1 MCSPILGYCGAD
13 IKAVCAEAALCALRR
28 RYPQIY
34 ASSQKLQLD
43 VSSISVGA
51 RDFVSAMRKMVPASQ
66 RAVVSPAKALAH
78 IVQPLLSASLAN
90 ILDVVQR
97 VFPHAE
103 QGLRRNQGRGGELC
117 CAVLRYANFF
127 LLSSLTSLPNEV
139 FIQCFARIQR
149 SFSHKM
155 GGKPTKSCLADE

>member
-1 MCSPILGYCGAD
+1 MGDDTLGKSRFQCFKLRCLLGYCGAD

-43 VSSISVGA
+43 VASISVGA

-66 RAVVSPAKALAH
+66 RAVASPAKALAH
-78 IVQPLLSASLAN
+78 IVQPLLAASLDG
-90 ILDVVQR
+90 ILGVVQK

-103 QGLRRNQGRGGELC
+103 LGLRKNRDRGGD
-117 CAVLRYANFF
+117 ANTHTHTH
-127 LLSSLTSLPNEV
+127 SLTLTHTHTHTH
-139 FIQCFARIQR
+139 
-149 SFSHKM
+149 SHSHTFK
-155 GGKPTKSCLADE
+155 